1 MTNAITKFAVSTR
14 RITEIELAAW
24 IGQAAPGD
32 ILEYHRG
39 FLVLDIMSRGSRL
52 SPPDRAELCLV
63 ARRAWWASE
72 RGLVHLLQRRHGAD
86 DYSYLVVARPKPM
99 KAPVSLS
106 TLLLTEAA

>member
-1 MTNAITKFAVSTR
+1 MSSIITKAPSVGR
-14 RITEIELAAW
+14 QITEIELAAW

-72 RGLVHLLQRRHGAD
+72 RGLVHLLQRRHGTD
-86 DYSYLVVARPKPM
+86 DYSYLAVARPKPM
-99 KAPVSLS
+99 KALVSLS